1 MQYNFKT
8 LRTRTENNTGKDIF
22 LRVKYWLY
30 LRGEIM
36 IDISSLFFLGI
47 IKYSITRHH
56 LSPIFFFFTLFSLH
70 NAGWFTTCY
79 VAQDSPEF

>member
-56 LSPIFFFFTLFSLH
+56 LSPIFFFLH
-70 NAGWFTTCY
+70 YSHSIMQAGLQL
-79 VAQDSPEF
+79 AM